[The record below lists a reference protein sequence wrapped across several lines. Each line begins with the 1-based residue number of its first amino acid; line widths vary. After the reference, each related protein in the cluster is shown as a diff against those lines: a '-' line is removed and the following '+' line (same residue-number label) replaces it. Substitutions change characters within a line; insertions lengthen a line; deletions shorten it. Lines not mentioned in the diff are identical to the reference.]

1 MANSIH
7 SRRRRFGTSCLVG
20 AAVLLVLGQTLLNT
34 YLEGNGALFIF
45 YWLACFLLTG
55 LTLLIALLDARAVRH
70 HAREQQRNLLREAF
84 KEMERDGGEK
94 SGSQPGHT
102 NPPE

>member
-20 AAVLLVLGQTLLNT
+20 AAALLVLGQTLLNP
-34 YLEGNGALFIF
+34 YLGDGALFIF
-45 YWLACFLLTG
+45 YWLACFFLTG
-55 LTLLIALLDARAVRH
+55 LTLLTALVDARAVRH

-84 KEMERDGGEK
+84 KELERDEGDK
-94 SGSQPGHT
+94 SDSQPVRT
-102 NPPE
+102 RPPD